1 MISYLDRFDLPR
13 MSRPQLEQALAELN
27 QDRDELTWDIEW
39 RTKELG
45 ALEADLQRLQVLIG
59 RSP

>member
-1 MISYLDRFDLPR
+1 MIGYLDRFDLPR

-27 QDRDELTWDIEW
+27 QDREELQWDIEW

-45 ALEADLQRLQVLIG
+45 ALEADMHRLQLLIG
-59 RSP
+59 RSA